1 MPHAAGSIN
10 PLRNT
15 PNKTPFFCW
24 SVRVFGFVVK
34 TIVAAVAM
42 ERMPAREKK
51 SCLMGW
57 CAVNKGSLD
66 DKARNASDL
75 TDDFFL

>member
-1 MPHAAGSIN
+1 MPHIDGIMQ
-10 PLRNT
+10 PLINT
-15 PNKTPFFCW
+15 PTKTPFFCW

-42 ERMPAREKK
+42 ERTQAKEKK
-51 SCLMGW
+51 SCLMGRW
-57 CAVNKGSLD
+57 VANKGSLD
-66 DKARNASDL
+66 DKAGIRSNL